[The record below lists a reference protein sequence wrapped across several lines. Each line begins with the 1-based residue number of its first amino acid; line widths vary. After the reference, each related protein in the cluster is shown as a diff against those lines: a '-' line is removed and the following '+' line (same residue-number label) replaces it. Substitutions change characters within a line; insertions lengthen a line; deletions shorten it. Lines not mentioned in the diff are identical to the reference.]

1 MFASFNK
8 YKYIN
13 IRLLLRVHGQLL
25 GNSATFFFANLA
37 KNIEEISMIIES
49 CTKMKTIRTQDIL
62 NLSGFKVL

>member
-13 IRLLLRVHGQLL
+13 IRQLL

-49 CTKMKTIRTQDIL
+49 CTKMKTIRTQDTL